1 MGPTGTR
8 IAIIPQIWLHYRNE
22 PLPIPQFHIGICD
35 RRSRVSPIAKS
46 DLAELRRAKK
56 LLENPGLAAKMSAA
70 LGAPIEK
77 SLAMLPKSIQ
87 RGIHKASEAAMM
99 KALDV
104 AVKSLG
110 DNTKKPAQSHLHKI
124 AAATS
129 GAVGGAFGL
138 FALGIEL
145 PVSTTIMLRSIADI
159 AKSEG
164 ENIHFID
171 TKLACLTVF
180 ALGSKKTGNDDATE
194 SGYFATRAAM
204 SGAVSE
210 ATRFLAEKGFSKS
223 GAPALVRLVSL
234 VSARFGIVVSEKA
247 AAQAIPILGAATGAL
262 INTIFIGHFQ
272 DMARGHFVVR
282 RLEKTYGAEPVRL
295 AYRDL

>member
-1 MGPTGTR
+1 MDMTK
-8 IAIIPQIWLHYRNE
+8 A
-22 PLPIPQFHIGICD
+22 
-35 RRSRVSPIAKS
+35 
-46 DLAELRRAKK
+46 DLADLKRAKK

-70 LGAPIEK
+70 LGSPIEK
-77 SLAMLPKSIQ
+77 SVALLPKAVQ
-87 RGIHKASEAAMM
+87 TGIHKASEAAMM

-110 DNTKKPAQSHLHKI
+110 DNTKKPAQSRLHKI

-138 FALGIEL
+138 MALTVEL

-164 ENIHFID
+164 ENIHYID

-180 ALGSKKTGNDDATE
+180 ALGSEKSERDNAAE
-194 SGYFATRAAM
+194 SGYFAARAAM
-204 SGAVSE
+204 AGAVSE
-210 ATRFLAEKGFSKS
+210 ATKFLAEKGFAKT

-234 VSARFGIVVSEKA
+234 ISARFGIVVTEKA
-247 AAQAIPILGAATGAL
+247 AAQAVPIIGAVAGGL

-272 DMARGHFVVR
+272 DMARGHFIVR
-282 RLEKTYGAEPVRL
+282 RLEKTYGAEPVRV
-295 AYRDL
+295 AYQEI

>member
-1 MGPTGTR
+1 MLAHLWLTLPNCRYTGR
-8 IAIIPQIWLHYRNE
+8 MDLSKP
-22 PLPIPQFHIGICD
+22 
-35 RRSRVSPIAKS
+35 
-46 DLAELRRAKK
+46 DLADLKRAKQ

-77 SLAMLPKSIQ
+77 SVAMLPKSVQ
-87 RGIHKASEAAMM
+87 QGIHKASEAAMM

-110 DNTKKPAQSHLHKI
+110 DAGKKPAQSRLHKI

-138 FALGIEL
+138 LALSIEL

-164 ENIHFID
+164 ENIQYID

-180 ALGSKKTGNDDATE
+180 ALGSNKKASDNAAE
-194 SGYFATRAAM
+194 SGYFAARAAM
-204 SGAVSE
+204 SSAVAE
-210 ATRFLAEKGFSKS
+210 ASKFLAEKGFSKS
-223 GAPALVRLVSL
+223 GAPALVRLISII
-234 VSARFGIVVSEKA
+234 SARFGIVVSEKA
-247 AAQAIPILGAATGAL
+247 AAQAVPIIGAAAGAL
-262 INTIFIGHFQ
+262 VNTIFIGHFQ
-272 DMARGHFVVR
+272 DMARGHFIVR
-282 RLEKTYGAEPVRL
+282 RLEKVYGAEPIRL
-295 AYRDL
+295 AYLDL